1 MKFGTRFSNLLGI
14 KYSEFYLYLFGFDIS
29 IVECPVVY
37 FFTGHSVIWINFVEL
52 ASITWESSYCF
63 QRILAIAIL
72 SICLSVC
79 RSLRPSHGWISQKW
93 CKLGL
98 SNLCRWLPRRL

>member
-52 ASITWESSYCF
+52 ASIT
-63 QRILAIAIL
+63 
-72 SICLSVC
+72 
-79 RSLRPSHGWISQKW
+79 
-93 CKLGL
+93 
-98 SNLCRWLPRRL
+98 